1 MKLLICLAPLL
12 LLSCG
17 KSEYR
22 FERIDGDSPVS
33 LPFMFEGFYGVRDG
47 ASVKA
52 QGRFVNGA
60 DSITMD
66 ILVYLRPP
74 AEFQSGTY
82 TASIA
87 GRNITGA
94 VECPSLAF
102 QGGQTALPSLGGV
115 FVLKDEQNRP
125 IYRITIPARTL
136 NRSKA

>member
-12 LLSCG
+12 LLNCV

-22 FERIDGDSPVS
+22 FERINGDGPVS
-33 LPFMFEGFYGVRDG
+33 LPLTLDRFDGVRDG
-47 ASVKA
+47 AFVKA
-52 QGRFVNGA
+52 QARFVGA
-60 DSITMD
+60 TDSVTMD
-66 ILVYLRPP
+66 INVYLRPP

-82 TASIA
+82 AASIE

-102 QGGQTALPSLGGV
+102 QGGQTARPAVGGV

-136 NRSKA
+136 TPRP